1 MSVTSGEVRWVP
13 DVSDGLKSRPSRL
26 RDQPALLGCLSEL
39 DVLIPRRRPRPST
52 AKLAEAVQCV
62 GDATLIAGILQ
73 GCDRE
78 VEIVNCMA
86 MKFDCGVY
94 LAERGK

>member
-1 MSVTSGEVRWVP
+1 MYPTVLRAAHRGCAISPRYSGVFRN
-13 DVSDGLKSRPSRL
+13 STFSSRVV
-26 RDQPALLGCLSEL
+26 D
-39 DVLIPRRRPRPST
+39 LIRQL